1 MSLSKRDTTFTLIG
15 ILLALFLGAIDQ
27 TIVSTALP
35 KIVEDLQGLSRYAW
49 VITSYLI
56 ASTVLVPIYGKLA
69 DMYSRRRIELWSI
82 GLFLTGSFLCG
93 LAGEFGSLPLIGDG
107 MNQLIAFRAVQGLG
121 GAGLFAMAFIII
133 ADLFPPSERGKYQGL
148 VGATFGIASVLGPLI
163 GGFLTDYGSGIIPG
177 VAGWRWVFYV
187 NVPFGAL
194 ALWFIITRMPPLVPQ
209 GEKTGL
215 DYLAAFLLIIGLV
228 PLVLAL
234 QLDKTQYPWGSPVT
248 LSLFGVAGAALALFV
263 LRSLR
268 SSNPILDLRLF
279 KNKVFSTS
287 SLALLFLG
295 AAFLSTVA
303 FLPLFMIN
311 VLGVTATEAGLSL
324 VPLSLGVVFGAIVS
338 GQLVSRFGH
347 YRALMLFG
355 GVVLLAGVWLLS
367 SMSPDV
373 PYWQVTLYMVVCGLG
388 VGPSLPLYTL
398 AIQNAVDV
406 RKVGQATSASQFF
419 RQIGGAVG
427 TAILGTVLATTLAA
441 SFSQNMPQ
449 EFAGAFGDAG
459 AEFGGGA
466 EGGFASTG
474 GAEVGE
480 RIRAAFDAQYEAIAG
495 AVESGDAA
503 ALSTVLER
511 SPLPAVAQAGIRAGA
526 AGARNNP
533 QATAGFLAG
542 LKSQIETQANTL
554 GQQVERGIKVSFT
567 TAITKIYFYV
577 IFIVVAGWLV
587 TLFIPELPLRKTLDR
602 AEAVAAD

>member
-1 MSLSKRDTTFTLIG
+1 MTALSKRDTTYTLIG
-15 ILLALFLGAIDQ
+15 VLLALFLGAIDQ

-69 DMYSRRRIELWSI
+69 DMYSRKKIELWSI

-93 LAGEFGSLPLIGDG
+93 LAGEFGTLPLLGDG
-107 MNQLIAFRAVQGLG
+107 MNQLIIFRAVQGLG

-163 GGFLTDYGSGIIPG
+163 GGFLTDYGSSLIPG
-177 VAGWRWVFYV
+177 IAGWRWVFYV

-194 ALWFIITRMPPLVPQ
+194 ALWFIVTRMPPLRPA
-209 GEKTGL
+209 GEKTRL
-215 DYLAAFLLIIGLV
+215 DFLAAGLLVVGLV
-228 PLVLAL
+228 PLILAL
-234 QLDKTQYPWGSPVT
+234 QLDKTQYPWDGTVT
-248 LSLFGVAGAALALFV
+248 LLSFAVAFVALALFV
-263 LRSLR
+263 WRSLR
-268 SSNPILDLRLF
+268 SKNPILDLSLF
-279 KNKVFSTS
+279 KNRVFSTANG
-287 SLALLFLG
+287 ALFFLG

-311 VLGVTATEAGLSL
+311 VVGVSATSAGLSL

-347 YRALMLFG
+347 YRLLMLIG
-355 GVVLLAGVWLLS
+355 GAILSVGVWLLS
-367 SMSPDV
+367 SMSPDI

-427 TAILGTVLATTLAA
+427 TAILGTVLATSLAA
-441 SFSQNMPQ
+441 SFADTMPQ
-449 EFAGAFGDAG
+449 GLAGESPAVS
-459 AEFGGGA
+459 ESRLT
-466 EGGFASTG
+466 STG
-474 GAEVGE
+474 GADVGAT
-480 RIRAAFDAQYEAIAG
+480 IREGFDAQYEAIAG
-495 AVESGDAA
+495 AVQAGDAEA
-503 ALSTVLER
+503 LDEVLST
-511 SPLPAVAQAGIRAGA
+511 SALPSEAREGIKMGA
-526 AGARNNP
+526 TGVIGNP
-533 QATAGFLAG
+533 QATEGFLSQ
-542 LKSQIETQANTL
+542 LKTRLDDQAETVAT
-554 GQQVERGIKVSFT
+554 QVQRGIRVAFT
-567 TAITKIYFYV
+567 DAITSVYFFV
-577 IFIVVAGWLV
+577 VFIVTAGWLI